1 MSYEQKNPF
10 VGDETY
16 DLSSVQH
23 GFFDEVDSVKRT
35 LMQFDDNIERIEG
48 LQRRS
53 LGVSRQDEIEMLQ
66 QRLDSVR
73 SENRQLGED
82 LRDRIKRLE
91 SQSFHDH
98 TKSAQ
103 SQNLKQQFMGLLRK
117 YQSLEA
123 AYDKRFR
130 EVTARQYRIIEPEA
144 TEQEVQAA
152 IDDSNGQVFSQAL
165 MQSNRRGEARSALTE
180 VQSRHRE
187 IQKIEATIAELA
199 QLFHDMEIMV
209 AEQDQQVTDVQ
220 QNVYDAQNDVER
232 GVDNQYAAVKKAK
245 AWRRK
250 KWICAIIV
258 IVIIVALALI
268 LGIYF
273 GTHH

>member
-1 MSYEQKNPF
+1 MDNSGLNEGYELQ
-10 VGDETY
+10 T
-16 DLSSVQH
+16 VQH
-23 GFFDEVDSVKRT
+23 NFFEEVDSVKHS
-35 LMQFDDNIERIEG
+35 LAQYDDYIEQIEV

-53 LGVSRQDEIEMLQ
+53 LAESRSEEIELLQ
-66 QRLDSVR
+66 RQIDGSR
-73 SENRQLGED
+73 SQAQALAES
-82 LRDRIKRLE
+82 LRDRIKSLE
-91 SQSFHDH
+91 SQSYHDS

-103 SQNLKQQFMGLLRK
+103 SDNLKQQFMGMIQK
-117 YQSLEA
+117 FQATEA
-123 AYDKRFR
+123 AFR
-130 EVTARQYRIIEPEA
+130 QRYRDVAARQYRIVEPEA
-144 TEQEVQAA
+144 SDEQVQQA
-152 IDDSNGQVFSQAL
+152 IEEDPSGQVFSQAL

-180 VQSRHRE
+180 VQIRHRE
-187 IQKIEATIAELA
+187 IQKIEATMSELA